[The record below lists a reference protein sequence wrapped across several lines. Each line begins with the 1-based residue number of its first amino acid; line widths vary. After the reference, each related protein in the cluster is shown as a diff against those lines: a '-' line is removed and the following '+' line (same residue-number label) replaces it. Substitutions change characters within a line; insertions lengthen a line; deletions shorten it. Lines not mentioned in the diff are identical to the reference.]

1 MKVFMVDEC
10 YNEVVDIDDAQFVY
24 IGKGGLDEFADFLDN
39 NQLSY
44 GTLREESWHKWDEDK
59 WQFETIYK
67 ESLTEELNKYL
78 PADFKAS
85 DITKVDKKTNG
96 FNLILSFDNG
106 STIQT
111 NTEPCTLDE
120 IFEALRILQKPSI
133 FGKQVKGY
141 QIERVQ

>member
-24 IGKGGLDEFADFLDN
+24 LGKGSLDEFTDFLDN

-78 PADFKAS
+78 PADFKVGG
-85 DITKVDKKTNG
+85 ITKANKKTNE

-111 NTEPCTLDE
+111 NTESCTLDE
-120 IFEALRILQKPSI
+120 IFEALRILQKPSV
-133 FGKQVKGY
+133 FGKQVKEY
-141 QIERVQ
+141 RIERVQ

>member
-1 MKVFMVDEC
+1 MKVFMIDEC
-10 YNEVVDIDDAQFVY
+10 YNEVVDIDDVKFVY
-24 IGKGGLDEFADFLDN
+24 IGKGGTDEFADFLDN
-39 NQLSY
+39 NQLNY

-59 WQFETIYK
+59 WQFEAIYK

-78 PADFKAS
+78 PADFKVGG
-85 DITKVDKKTNG
+85 ITKADKKTNE

-133 FGKQVKGY
+133 FGKQVKEY
-141 QIERVQ
+141 RIERVQ